1 VACGICAAKRGSFSG
16 ARKKRKAEYISN
28 TIYLAGEKANVTH
41 FPSAKYVIKLTLI
54 SPLDCS

>member
-16 ARKKRKAEYISN
+16 ARKKKEEEYISN
-28 TIYLAGEKANVTH
+28 TIYLANVTH
-41 FPSAKYVIKLTLI
+41 FPWAKYVIKLTLI